1 MGGRRGGRHA
11 AVLDRRR
18 AARWLQQVAQ
28 RLDRGPGLGQ
38 LGFEP
43 VQVRRDQVV
52 AGRRVRR
59 GQHRLDVRDRHLQVA
74 QPADDLGGRNLP
86 GGVVPVAGVRVHRNR
101 LEQPHLVV
109 VAQRL
114 DAEVSRAGEVAHGKS
129 GCHQAIVDPPVT
141 GESRRPIRS

>member
-43 VQVRRDQVV
+43 IQVRRDQVV

-59 GQHRLDVRDRHLQVA
+59 G
-74 QPADDLGGRNLP
+74 
-86 GGVVPVAGVRVHRNR
+86 
-101 LEQPHLVV
+101 
-109 VAQRL
+109 
-114 DAEVSRAGEVAHGKS
+114 
-129 GCHQAIVDPPVT
+129 
-141 GESRRPIRS
+141 